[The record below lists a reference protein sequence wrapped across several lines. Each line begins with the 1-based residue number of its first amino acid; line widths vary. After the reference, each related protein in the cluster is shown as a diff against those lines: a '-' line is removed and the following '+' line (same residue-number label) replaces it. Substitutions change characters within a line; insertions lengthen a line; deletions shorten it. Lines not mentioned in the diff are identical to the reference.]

1 MFFAIQGRQ
10 SFTQAAI
17 MGGKGLAGNFGSNV

>member
-17 MGGKGLAGNFGSNV
+17 LGAKALAGNFGSNM